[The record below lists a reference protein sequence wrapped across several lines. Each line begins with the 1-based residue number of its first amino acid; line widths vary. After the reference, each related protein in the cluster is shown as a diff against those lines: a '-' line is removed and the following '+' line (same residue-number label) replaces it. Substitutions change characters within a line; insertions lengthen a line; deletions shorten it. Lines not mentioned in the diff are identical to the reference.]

1 MVIDTS
7 AIIAIMNNEPERRR
21 FNELIEAARGLSA
34 NEELLARPYAAEV
47 EAARLRYPLKT
58 ELSEAPLGGRNLLS
72 NKPLFAMI
80 SHPEQSLRICH
91 AHRHR

>member
-1 MVIDTS
+1 MVVDTS
-7 AIIAIMNNEPERRR
+7 ALIAIMNNEPERRR

-47 EAARLRYPLKT
+47 EAARLRYPT
-58 ELSEAPLGGRNLLS
+58 ELSEAPLGGRKLLS
-72 NKPLFAMI
+72 NKPLSAII
-80 SHPEQSLRICH
+80 SQPEQSLRICH